1 MANAKNTKLAALVAY
16 LKHTRSNHEQSIV
29 ASDPIIAAHIKD
41 ISEWIDELEP
51 SVTAAQRAGQE
62 PAAWIHPDTLAML
75 ADGKSGRVWASE
87 GLQKQRVPLFTHA
100 APVNG
105 GERVEDKF
113 IAIHGHRLALLLGIE
128 AYDIADRDAKIMAVL
143 HTADAQQVDAWT
155 VTHYADLGEIRDAQG
170 KHVETVYG
178 GQADR
183 IVAAHNAALTSPAKV
198 GTVAQV
204 TPEEQAE
211 INAAL
216 DRDDELAC
224 SSCGLT
230 MAQSRALTS
239 PAKVGGDEREK
250 FNKWASG
257 FAWFGKNAKSDAWDA
272 WQARAALSADGGED
286 KRDAERYRQIRRGEP
301 YTVTVGKAKK
311 QVHYIVSARPEH
323 DYGEALDRTTDAAI
337 AANQAKE
344 DA

>member
-1 MANAKNTKLAALVAY
+1 MDSNHDIVPTLRMMDGVYTRLAA
-16 LKHTRSNHEQSIV
+16 
-29 ASDPIIAAHIKD
+29 
-41 ISEWIDELEP
+41 DEIERL
-51 SVTAAQRAGQE
+51 RA
-62 PAAWIHPDTLAML
+62 
-75 ADGKSGRVWASE
+75 RV
-87 GLQKQRVPLFTHA
+87 
-100 APVNG
+100 
-105 GERVEDKF
+105 
-113 IAIHGHRLALLLGIE
+113 ALLERRADTSLIPGAEPTHRCKVCGAYWRKWNVDGESSWNLCSPSCGECCDNAAMSDQIE
-128 AYDIADRDAKIMAVL
+128 AL
-143 HTADAQQVDAWT
+143 S
-155 VTHYADLGEIRDAQG
+155 
-170 KHVETVYG
+170 
-178 GQADR
+178 
-183 IVAAHNAALTSPAKV
+183 SPAKASGHV
-198 GTVAQV
+198 LTFDQA
-204 TPEEQAE
+204 EQALC
-211 INAAL
+211 AAYG
-216 DRDDELAC
+216 R
-224 SSCGLT
+224 GW
-230 MAQSRALTS
+230 RATAATFTS